1 MRPVLQATY
10 RREDGLPILDG
21 SGSDRSQGFHSEP
34 VGVMKHIFRQ
44 SHAEL
49 VHQHCALVVRG
60 ESNTISE
67 NTQRNKID
75 FQWCPLRSRRN
86 VDVCGQC
93 LKVCVTAVEL
103 ARCKAMGPVI
113 STVRATWTI
122 RKQRCRKVRSVIDI
136 RQKSFHQTV
145 IEECNPRSG
154 AKSVFHLPDTRRDEC
169 NVRSVSEH

>member
-1 MRPVLQATY
+1 MRPVLQASY

-21 SGSDRSQGFHSEP
+21 SCAHGGQSFHSEP

-49 VHQHCALVVRG
+49 VHQHRALVVRG
-60 ESNTISE
+60 ESNTTSE

-86 VDVCGQC
+86 VEVCGQC

-122 RKQRCRKVRSVIDI
+122 RKQ
-136 RQKSFHQTV
+136 
-145 IEECNPRSG
+145 
-154 AKSVFHLPDTRRDEC
+154 
-169 NVRSVSEH
+169 VSESPQCYRYSSEVVSPDSHQRVQSAEWCKVCL